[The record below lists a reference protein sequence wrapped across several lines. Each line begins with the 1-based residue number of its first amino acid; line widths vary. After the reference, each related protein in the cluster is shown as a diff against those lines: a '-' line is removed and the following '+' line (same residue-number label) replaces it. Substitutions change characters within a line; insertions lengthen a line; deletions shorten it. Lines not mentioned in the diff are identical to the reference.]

1 MDHPRPWLKYV
12 AVKDLEDRGDLENMK
27 VRGATVNNSARSM
40 GSSSTKP
47 QPVRIMPSSAPAA
60 GSRTNISSS
69 QWVTSTLNG
78 PSLVA
83 DLTRERAK
91 RIPGFDKGE
100 FERMSTDDVK
110 RMNAE
115 LATACSLDGV
125 TIVAAAW
132 DAGDHYR
139 APDWWKESYYRS
151 PVGDRP

>member
-27 VRGATVNNSARSM
+27 VLGSDGEQLGTLDGFIIDEASARPYHAVV
-40 GSSSTKP
+40 GAGGWFTHKHFLI
-47 QPVRIMPSSAPAA
+47 PV
-60 GSRTNISSS
+60 GH
-69 QWVTSTLNG
+69 VTLNG

-125 TIVAAAW
+125 TIVAAVW

-151 PVGDRP
+151 PVSDRP